1 MNLLK
6 VGTKLPFAE
15 ARDLQLSI
23 TRYTD
28 VETNPC
34 FPYGFY
40 ISPCASEGMVV
51 FSLDDAPKNWDL
63 VVCNAMFL
71 SPPGE
76 ELKVKIADKVKSI
89 KFTT

>member
-6 VGTKLPFAE
+6 VGTKLPLAE
-15 ARDLQLSI
+15 ARYLQLSI

-28 VETNPC
+28 VEANPC
-34 FPYGFY
+34 FPFGFY
-40 ISPCASEGMVV
+40 ISPCGSEGIVV
-51 FSLDDAPKNWDL
+51 FSEDDAPKNWDL

-76 ELKVKIADKVKSI
+76 ELKVKTAYKVKPI
-89 KFTT
+89 E